1 MRILK
6 LIFAPVAVILK
17 FINTNFKALVFLLIL
32 ILLFAP
38 SGDIKQPNLARID
51 IKGALFDTDEILNK
65 LEELRNDQNIK
76 GVLLYIDSP
85 GGALSPS
92 VEIATQVKR
101 LKESKKV
108 LAYAGGSMASGS
120 YYAGVNADKILA
132 NPSSFIGSIGVIMQA
147 PNIAELA
154 HKIGVSEQVVKAG
167 EFKEAGT
174 FTRQWSKEER
184 ASLQNLVDGAY
195 ELFTKDVAQARNL
208 SLDKKDEWANARVFL
223 ADDALKMGLID
234 GVCGYFD
241 AKSELEAMS
250 GVDEPVWQEKP
261 QIEKLMEKFT
271 HQGINSLFNAF
282 FSAQVR

>member
-108 LAYAGGSMASGS
+108 LA
-120 YYAGVNADKILA
+120 
-132 NPSSFIGSIGVIMQA
+132 
-147 PNIAELA
+147 
-154 HKIGVSEQVVKAG
+154 
-167 EFKEAGT
+167 
-174 FTRQWSKEER
+174 
-184 ASLQNLVDGAY
+184 
-195 ELFTKDVAQARNL
+195 
-208 SLDKKDEWANARVFL
+208 
-223 ADDALKMGLID
+223 
-234 GVCGYFD
+234 
-241 AKSELEAMS
+241 
-250 GVDEPVWQEKP
+250 
-261 QIEKLMEKFT
+261 
-271 HQGINSLFNAF
+271 
-282 FSAQVR
+282 

>member
-1 MRILK
+1 
-6 LIFAPVAVILK
+6 
-17 FINTNFKALVFLLIL
+17 
-32 ILLFAP
+32 
-38 SGDIKQPNLARID
+38 
-51 IKGALFDTDEILNK
+51 
-65 LEELRNDQNIK
+65 
-76 GVLLYIDSP
+76 
-85 GGALSPS
+85 
-92 VEIATQVKR
+92 
-101 LKESKKV
+101 
-108 LAYAGGSMASGS
+108 MASGS

-132 NPSSFIGSIGVIMQA
+132 NPGSFIGSIGVIMQA

-167 EFKEAGT
+167 ELKEAGT

-223 ADDALKMGLID
+223 ADDALKTGLID